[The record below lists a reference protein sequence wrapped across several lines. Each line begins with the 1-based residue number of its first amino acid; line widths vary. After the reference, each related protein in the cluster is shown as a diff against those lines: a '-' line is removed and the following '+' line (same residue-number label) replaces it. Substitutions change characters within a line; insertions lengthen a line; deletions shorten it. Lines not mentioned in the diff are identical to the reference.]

1 MHLLKL
7 QNIFLFILWIF
18 FSELVKLSWWMFFL
32 ILPEC
37 VDLFYTLYLLD
48 FSKSEIYKALNR
60 KNVRAKDRA

>member
-1 MHLLKL
+1 
-7 QNIFLFILWIF
+7 
-18 FSELVKLSWWMFFL
+18 MFFL

-48 FSKSEIYKALNR
+48 FPKREIYKVLNR